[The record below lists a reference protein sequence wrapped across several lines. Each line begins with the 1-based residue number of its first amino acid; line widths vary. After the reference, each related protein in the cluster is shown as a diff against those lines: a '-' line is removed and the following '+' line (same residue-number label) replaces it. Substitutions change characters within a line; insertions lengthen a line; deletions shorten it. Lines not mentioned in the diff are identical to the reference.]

1 MANDSLY
8 LLESIGNFL
17 HFGVSFS
24 NDLITNFVGEIEQGC
39 RAQRSSLTFDEI
51 GDTHVKIGINSGYGT
66 KKYENRR
73 PTISGYGYH
82 RRRLRINQESRGS
95 RNRSSMCGKSGK
107 HNLVSSSVHRNLL
120 IVILISFIPLLLIQG
135 KPGTYQYWTM
145 DIIVVDWA
153 ILV

>member
-1 MANDSLY
+1 M
-8 LLESIGNFL
+8 
-17 HFGVSFS
+17 
-24 NDLITNFVGEIEQGC
+24 EQGC

-51 GDTHVKIGINSGYGT
+51 GDNHVPINSGYRT

-135 KPGTYQYWTM
+135 KPGTYHYCTM
-145 DIIVVDWA
+145 DIIVVDCA
-153 ILV
+153 VMVANYKNSNPKV

>member
-1 MANDSLY
+1 M
-8 LLESIGNFL
+8 
-17 HFGVSFS
+17 
-24 NDLITNFVGEIEQGC
+24 EQGC

-51 GDTHVKIGINSGYGT
+51 GDNHVPIGINSGYRT

-135 KPGTYQYWTM
+135 KPGTYRYWTM
-145 DIIVVDWA
+145 AI
-153 ILV
+153 ILVDCTT

>member
-1 MANDSLY
+1 M
-8 LLESIGNFL
+8 
-17 HFGVSFS
+17 
-24 NDLITNFVGEIEQGC
+24 EQGC

-51 GDTHVKIGINSGYGT
+51 GDNHVPINSGYRT

-135 KPGTYQYWTM
+135 KPGTYHDWNM
-145 DIIVVDWA
+145 DIMVADCAVMVVTYKITDPK
-153 ILV
+153 I

>member
-1 MANDSLY
+1 M
-8 LLESIGNFL
+8 G
-17 HFGVSFS
+17 
-24 NDLITNFVGEIEQGC
+24 QGC
-39 RAQRSSLTFDEI
+39 RGQRSSLTFDEI
-51 GDTHVKIGINSGYGT
+51 GDNHVPIGINSGYRT
-66 KKYENRR
+66 KNYETRR

-135 KPGTYQYWTM
+135 KPGT
-145 DIIVVDWA
+145 
-153 ILV
+153 

>member
-8 LLESIGNFL
+8 LLESIGDFL
-17 HFGVSFS
+17 HIRVSFL
-24 NDLITNFVGEIEQGC
+24 NDWIKNFVGEMEQGC
-39 RAQRSSLTFDEI
+39 RAQRSSLKFDEI
-51 GDTHVKIGINSGYGT
+51 GDNHVPPIGINSGYRT

-120 IVILISFIPLLLIQG
+120 IVILISFIPLLLLQG
-135 KPGTYQYWTM
+135 KPGT
-145 DIIVVDWA
+145 
-153 ILV
+153 

>member
-1 MANDSLY
+1 M
-8 LLESIGNFL
+8 
-17 HFGVSFS
+17 
-24 NDLITNFVGEIEQGC
+24 EQGC

-51 GDTHVKIGINSGYGT
+51 GDNHVPINSGYRT

-135 KPGTYQYWTM
+135 KPETYHYWTM
-145 DIIVVDWA
+145 DIIVVDCA
-153 ILV
+153 PMVVTYKITDPKI